1 LNLTSIAPWSRH
13 PLTCLAR
20 IDTGAKPCTKPQSKL
35 GTLATIPSHHLRK
48 GYVHH
53 FILSVVT
60 TNSTLSAF
68 RLDHHQIAV
77 ANIDDFQHA
86 LHRSDS
92 ALIAQD
98 IVTFVSPSAI
108 PLGRSNT
115 EYERST

>member
-20 IDTGAKPCTKPQSKL
+20 IDTGAKPQSKL

-53 FILSVVT
+53 FILSVGT

-86 LHRSDS
+86 LHRFDS

-98 IVTFVSPSAI
+98 IAIFVSPSAI
-108 PLGRSNT
+108 SLGRTNT